1 MTLRRLIA
9 LVLLLTVGVSSAEV
23 LFADEELPASSESI
37 ATAALAVL
45 AEPASDNDSSEGDDC
60 ACLCACGCVNAQ
72 VVVAPQ
78 PTAFSITGGHFLPP
92 IDVPAGFAKRARAR
106 PHLRPPL
113 A

>member
-1 MTLRRLIA
+1 MTLRRWIA
-9 LVLLLTVGVSSAEV
+9 LVLLLTVGLSSAEV
-23 LFADEELPASSESI
+23 LLADEGPPSSSESV
-37 ATAALAVL
+37 ASAASAVL
-45 AEPASDNDSSEGDDC
+45 EPASDNDSSDEDDC

-78 PTAFSITGGHFLPP
+78 PSAFSITGGHFSPP

>member
-1 MTLRRLIA
+1 MTFRRSIA
-9 LVLLLTVGVSSAEV
+9 LILLLTVGLSSAEV
-23 LFADEELPASSESI
+23 LLADEEPPSSGESV
-37 ATAALAVL
+37 ATAALDVL
-45 AEPASDNDSSEGDDC
+45 AEPASDNDSSDGDDC

-78 PTAFSITGGHFLPP
+78 ATAFSIIGGHFLPR
-92 IDVPAGFAKRARAR
+92 IDIPAGFAKRARAR